1 MATQKSELDTGSGP
15 NLGGISVLLNTL
27 FGKGKDTSK
36 ETTTSSGGDLTALNQ
51 IFAAMKPGTTAKGN
65 EDLIQQI
72 FKMGMEADM
81 PTIFGASNATG
92 GRGGSTGELLKNDLA
107 SRLAGKALETLRENQ
122 VAAGNVAANIAH
134 EGPRTTTKKATTE
147 NKGIL
152 GGGDQAMNLA
162 LGAGAAFLNSLFGA
176 KDKQGNWAALPPDVY
191 NTPRPGVTKKG
202 TNYGEDTLDPA
213 GTNTGGGM
221 NVSFLDPSA
230 TLLDS
235 LFPGT
240 QLSSTAASSLLDTSG
255 AISSQPINYDAI
267 VRNNYLTNT
276 KGSVNSTDKDY
287 AEWLD
292 LYYQGDPKKAYDFLV
307 SKGKITATG
316 APGPTANSG
325 SSGGSNDTSGNQGQ
339 LGDIGVAP
347 GGTGGGSSSGSGG
360 GQIIGS
366 IFG

>member
-122 VAAGNVAANIAH
+122 IAAGNVAANIAH
-134 EGPRTTTKKATTE
+134 EGARTTTKKATAE

-202 TNYGEDTLDPA
+202 TNYGEDTLDPT

-255 AISSQPINYDAI
+255 AISGKQGTDPLIAYYSKMIAANPDLWSGQTPESMIANDMKFYDISRDQLAAK
-267 VRNNYLTNT
+267 R
-276 KGSVNSTDKDY
+276 GAST
-287 AEWLD
+287 
-292 LYYQGDPKKAYDFLV
+292 
-307 SKGKITATG
+307 TG
-316 APGPTANSG
+316 G
-325 SSGGSNDTSGNQGQ
+325 SGGSNDISGNQGQ
-339 LGDIGVAP
+339 IGDIGVAP
-347 GGTGGGSSSGSGG
+347 GGGGSSGTGSGSD
-360 GQIIGS
+360 QVIIGS